1 MGNLTTL
8 EMAWAEP
15 TRAIIQAA
23 ELAVDLNQHLF
34 DTLYHAL
41 ALNTPAAVLVTT
53 DRRYFQK
60 CSHQLNQPAA

>member
-15 TRAIIQAA
+15 TRAILRAA
-23 ELAVDLNQHLF
+23 ESAVDLNHHLF

-41 ALNTPAAVLVTT
+41 APSTPGAVLVTT